1 MHERVCGCGA
11 SSKKQRQ
18 VHFRGK
24 HISEKTHLWFLT
36 WHNKRDQKAS
46 VPYSVGRLK
55 KGSKKHACFQVYMET
70 PLQRFK
76 TKRNVSILES
86 NQSLGPFY

>member
-1 MHERVCGCGA
+1 V
-11 SSKKQRQ
+11 
-18 VHFRGK
+18 
-24 HISEKTHLWFLT
+24 
-36 WHNKRDQKAS
+36 
-46 VPYSVGRLK
+46 
-55 KGSKKHACFQVYMET
+55 CFQVYMET

>member
-1 MHERVCGCGA
+1 MDAGRAVKSEGRSISGENTF
-11 SSKKQRQ
+11 QR
-18 VHFRGK
+18 
-24 HISEKTHLWFLT
+24 KTHLGFLM